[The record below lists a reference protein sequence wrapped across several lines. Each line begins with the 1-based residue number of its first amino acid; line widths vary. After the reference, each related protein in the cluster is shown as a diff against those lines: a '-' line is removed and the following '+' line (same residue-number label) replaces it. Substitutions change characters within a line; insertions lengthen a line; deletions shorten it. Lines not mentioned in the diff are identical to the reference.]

1 MSRAD
6 KPLPPL
12 SYLQP
17 RVLISRMLAA
27 LGYFGLLGCLFI
39 YNGFIADL
47 HGANPL
53 VIVSVLLV
61 PLLIFLPGI
70 VIGHVR
76 THAWLCF
83 AINLYFIYG
92 VQSCFVPGKQL
103 YGGILVGTSVL
114 YFIAALGYVRWSY
127 QAQRVRNTAVAA
139 QHQPG

>member
-12 SYLQP
+12 EYLQP
-17 RVLISRMLAA
+17 RVKVSRLLAA
-27 LGYFGLLGCLFI
+27 LGYFGLLACLII

-47 HGANPL
+47 HGANPW
-53 VIVSVLLV
+53 VIASVVPL

-70 VIGHVR
+70 VMGHIR

-92 VQSCFVPGKQL
+92 VLVCFTPDQKI
-103 YGGILVGTSVL
+103 YGGLLVGTSVL
-114 YFIAALGYVRWSY
+114 FFLAALGYVRWSY
-127 QAQRVRNTAVAA
+127 QALRVSNSSA
-139 QHQPG
+139 Q

>member
-6 KPLPPL
+6 KPLP
-12 SYLQP
+12 SMAYLRP
-17 RVLISRMLAA
+17 RVQISRLLAA
-27 LGYFGLLGCLFI
+27 LGYFGLLACLII

-47 HGANPL
+47 HGANPW
-53 VIVSVLLV
+53 VIASVVPL

-70 VIGHVR
+70 VIGHIR

-92 VQSCFVPGKQL
+92 VLVCFVPDKQI

-127 QAQRVRNTAVAA
+127 QALRVHAQTPANT
-139 QHQPG
+139 